1 MDQIYDFVLGMTG
14 SRPIEI
20 AAVILGLIN
29 VTLIIRR
36 NVWNYPFGIVMVILY
51 AQIFYDYRLYSDALL
66 QIYFLVIQIYGWWYW
81 LRGRDDRGLVIV
93 ARLPIA
99 QIPHYAVIA
108 IVGLAILGTSMDQLT
123 DADYPYWDG
132 AIAVLSVLAQ
142 FLLSRRRLESWF
154 LWIAVDLLAIGL
166 FWVKGLYPTSA
177 LYAVF
182 LVLATVGL
190 FNWVRA
196 WRRGVALA

>member
-1 MDQIYDFVLGMTG
+1 LDQIYDFVLGMTG

-99 QIPHYAVIA
+99 QIPYYAVIA

>member
-1 MDQIYDFVLGMTG
+1 MEQTIDFVLAMIGT
-14 SRPIEI
+14 RPIEI
-20 AAVILGLIN
+20 AAVLLGLVN

-51 AQIFYDYRLYSDALL
+51 AKIFFDYRLYSDALL

-93 ARLPIA
+93 VRLPVT
-99 QIPHYAVIA
+99 QFPYYAVIA
-108 IVGLAILGTSMDQLT
+108 IFGLAILGTSMDKFT

-132 AIAVLSVLAQ
+132 SIAILSVLAQ

-154 LWIAVDLLAIGL
+154 LWIAVDLLAISL

-182 LVLATVGL
+182 LVLAAIGL
-190 FNWVRA
+190 FNWTRA
-196 WRRGVALA
+196 WRRGVALE

>member
-1 MDQIYDFVLGMTG
+1 M
-14 SRPIEI
+14 
-20 AAVILGLIN
+20 
-29 VTLIIRR
+29 
-36 NVWNYPFGIVMVILY
+36 Y
-51 AQIFYDYRLYSDALL
+51 AKIFFDYRLYSDALL

-81 LRGRDDRGLVIV
+81 LRGRDDRGLVVV
-93 ARLPIA
+93 ARLPITHW
-99 QIPHYAVIA
+99 PYYAVIA
-108 IVGLAILGTSMDQLT
+108 IFGLAILGTGMDQLT

-132 AIAVLSVLAQ
+132 SIAILSVLAQ

-182 LVLATVGL
+182 LVLAIIGL
-190 FNWVRA
+190 FNWSRA
-196 WRRGVALA
+196 WRRGVAVA

>member
-66 QIYFLVIQIYGWWYW
+66 QLYFLVIQIYGWWYW

-99 QIPHYAVIA
+99 QIPYYAVIA

>member
-99 QIPHYAVIA
+99 QIPYYAVIA

>member
-1 MDQIYDFVLGMTG
+1 MTG

-99 QIPHYAVIA
+99 QIPYYAVIA

-154 LWIAVDLLAIGL
+154 LWIAVDLLAISL

-182 LVLATVGL
+182 LVLAAIGL
-190 FNWVRA
+190 FNWTRA

>member
-1 MDQIYDFVLGMTG
+1 MTG

>member
-1 MDQIYDFVLGMTG
+1 MTG

-99 QIPHYAVIA
+99 QIPYYAVIA